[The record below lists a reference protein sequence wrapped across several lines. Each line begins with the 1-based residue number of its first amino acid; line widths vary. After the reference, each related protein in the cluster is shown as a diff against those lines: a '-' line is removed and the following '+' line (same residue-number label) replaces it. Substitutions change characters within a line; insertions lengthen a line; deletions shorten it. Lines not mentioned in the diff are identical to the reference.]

1 MPFALQQAELLP
13 LAFPF
18 NLLLG
23 LLATLVSLALQQAE
37 LLRLDLLVILLH
49 LHSYLML
56 GVQLES
62 REAYVDLERRRMELE
77 EHRQEREAERDWE
90 FMCFMGKMGQMMS
103 KVGKASIYSML
114 VPSLHIA
121 IATRLSTDT
130 EARTVLE

>member
-1 MPFALQQAELLP
+1 VPFALQQAELLP

-23 LLATLVSLALQQAE
+23 LLATLVSLA
-37 LLRLDLLVILLH
+37 LLVILLH